1 MNFTRVPKRILL
13 GTPMRSDRLGDTLL
27 PKRIALPIFASSS
40 LSTVAYAPQE
50 ILLVLALG
58 GTSYLTHGPWVGLA
72 VMALIVVMVL
82 SYRQTIR
89 AYPSGGGD
97 YEVAASNLGRSAGI
111 VVGAGL
117 LVGYVLTVAV
127 SVAAGLDNLGAAVP
141 WVAEHK
147 VESSFV
153 AIAALAVIN
162 LRGVRAAGAA
172 LALPVMAFV
181 AGMLLLVGVGLIRA
195 ALGHDLKA
203 PTADFE
209 VVADHADIGAALAML
224 LILRAFSAGAAALTG
239 LEAFVNGVP
248 AFREPKERNAAATLA
263 LVGGIGVTMFGGLIV
278 LARVT
283 DMRVTADPANNLLLD
298 GRPVGADYIQ
308 DPIVAQVASAVFG
321 DGSPAF
327 VFITAVTALI
337 LFLAANT
344 AFNGFPLLSSVLAR
358 DGFLPRQFQQR
369 GDRLTYSNAILAL
382 ALTAAL
388 MIYAFDGD
396 ASRLIQLYIV
406 GVFLAFALG
415 QAGMIRHFARRGE
428 PGGRRAQVVHV
439 AALVLTATVLLTTL
453 ITDFTEGAYIV
464 LIAIPVLFLVMRGIA
479 RHYENLQVELTP
491 VKGGITLPSRIHGIV
506 LVSKLHTPTLRALAF
521 ARATRPDTLVALT
534 VQTSPESTAEL
545 LREWGD
551 HDIEV
556 PLTVLDSPYREVTR
570 PVLDY
575 VRNVRTTSPRDVVC
589 VFVPEYVVG
598 RWWEQLLH
606 NQTPLR
612 LKARLLFLP
621 GVMVTSVPWQLGSAA
636 GREADDSRR

>member
-1 MNFTRVPKRILL
+1 MSFTRVPKRILL

-58 GTSYLTHGPWVGLA
+58 GTSFLAHGPWVGLA
-72 VMALIVVMVL
+72 VVALIVVMVL

-127 SVAAGLDNLGAAVP
+127 SVAAGLDNLGAAIP

-147 VESSFV
+147 VESAVV
-153 AIAALAVIN
+153 AIAALALIN

-172 LALPVMAFV
+172 LAIPAVAFV
-181 AGMLLLVGVGLIRA
+181 AGMLLLVFIGLIRA
-195 ALGHDLKA
+195 ALGHDLRA
-203 PTADFE
+203 PTADFD
-209 VVADHADIGAALAML
+209 VVPDHTDIGAALAML

-248 AFREPKERNAAATLA
+248 AFRPPKERNASRTLA
-263 LVGGIGVTMFGGLIV
+263 LVGTVGVTMFGGLIL
-278 LARVT
+278 LAHLT
-283 DMRVTADPANNLLLD
+283 DMRVAADPANNLLVD
-298 GRPVGADYIQ
+298 GRPVGDEYIQ

-382 ALTAAL
+382 ALTAGF
-388 MIYAFDGD
+388 MIYVFNGD

-415 QAGMIRHFARRGE
+415 QAGMVRHFAQERR
-428 PGGRRAQVVHV
+428 PGAWRAQIVHV
-439 AALVLTATVLLTTL
+439 AAFVLTTTVLLTTL
-453 ITDFTEGAYIV
+453 ITEFTDGAYIV
-464 LIAIPVLFLVMRGIA
+464 LIAIPALFLLMRGIA
-479 RHYENLQVELTP
+479 GHYERLRAELTP
-491 VKGGITLPSRIHGIV
+491 IKGSVTLPSRIHGIV

-534 VQTSPESTAEL
+534 VQTSPETTADL
-545 LREWGD
+545 LREWSE

-570 PVLDY
+570 PVLEY
-575 VRNVRTTSPRDVVC
+575 VRNVRTSSPRDVVC

-598 RWWEQLLH
+598 KWWEQLLH

-612 LKARLLFLP
+612 LKARLLFQP

-636 GREADDSRR
+636 GRDADDIRR

>member
-72 VMALIVVMVL
+72 VVGLIVVMVL
-82 SYRQTIR
+82 SYRQTIQ

-97 YEVAASNLGRSAGI
+97 YEVAATNLGRSAGI

-127 SVAAGLDNLGAAVP
+127 SVAAGLDNLGASIP

-147 VESSFV
+147 VESAFI
-153 AIAALAVIN
+153 AIGALAVLN
-162 LRGVRAAGAA
+162 LRGVRGAGAA
-172 LALPVMAFV
+172 LAVPAVAFV
-181 AGMLLLVGVGLIRA
+181 AGMLLLVGTGLTRA
-195 ALGHDLKA
+195 ALGHDLQA
-203 PTADFE
+203 PTAEFE
-209 VVADHADIGAALAML
+209 VVADKTDIGAALAML

-248 AFREPKERNAAATLA
+248 AFRHPKERNAATTLA
-263 LVGGIGVTMFGGLIV
+263 LVGGLGVTMFGGLIV
-278 LARVT
+278 LARIT
-283 DMRVTADPANNLLLD
+283 DMRVAADPANNLLLD
-298 GRPVGADYIQ
+298 GRPVGEDYIQ

-327 VFITAVTALI
+327 VFITTLTALI

-382 ALTAAL
+382 ALTAGV

-415 QAGMIRHFARRGE
+415 QAGMIRHLARRE
-428 PGGRRAQVVHV
+428 ESSAWRAQAVHV
-439 AALVLTATVLLTTL
+439 AAMVLTSTVLGITL
-453 ITDFTEGAYIV
+453 VTEFTDGAYIV
-464 LIAIPVLFLVMRGIA
+464 LIAIPALFLLMRGIA
-479 RHYENLQVELTP
+479 RHYERLRAELTP
-491 VKGGITLPSRIHGIV
+491 VKGAVTLPSRIHGIV

-534 VQTSPESTAEL
+534 VQTSPNGTAEL
-545 LREWGD
+545 LRDWNE

-570 PVLDY
+570 PVLEY
-575 VRNVRTTSPRDVVC
+575 VRNVRTSSPRDVVC

-598 RWWEQLLH
+598 KWWEQLLH

-612 LKARLLFLP
+612 LKARLLFQP

-636 GREADDSRR
+636 GRDADDNGR

>member
-58 GTSYLTHGPWVGLA
+58 GTSYLMHGPWVGLA
-72 VMALIVVMVL
+72 VVGLIVVMVL

-111 VVGAGL
+111 VVAAGL

-147 VESSFV
+147 VGSAFL
-153 AIAALAVIN
+153 AIGILALLN
-162 LRGVRAAGAA
+162 LRGVKGAGAT
-172 LALPVMAFV
+172 LAVPAVAFV
-181 AGMLLLVGVGLIRA
+181 GGMLLLVGVGLTRA
-195 ALGHDLKA
+195 ALGHDMEA
-203 PTADFE
+203 PTADYE
-209 VVADHADIGAALAML
+209 VVADHTDIGAALALL

-248 AFREPKERNAAATLA
+248 AFRRPQERNAATTLA
-263 LVGGIGVTMFGGLIV
+263 IVGAIGVTMFGGLIV

-283 DMRVTADPANNLLLD
+283 GMRVAADPANALLID
-298 GRPVGADYIQ
+298 GRPAGDDYIQ
-308 DPIVAQVASAVFG
+308 DQIVAQVASAVFG

-327 VFITAVTALI
+327 VFITGLTALI

-358 DGFLPRQFQQR
+358 DGFLPRQLQQR

-382 ALTAAL
+382 ALAAGL
-388 MIYAFDGD
+388 MVYAFDGD

-406 GVFLAFALG
+406 GVFLAFTLG
-415 QAGMIRHFARRGE
+415 QAGMIRHFARPGQVGTRRG
-428 PGGRRAQVVHV
+428 QMIHV

-453 ITDFTEGAYIV
+453 ITEFTDGAYIV
-464 LIAIPVLFLVMRGIA
+464 LIAIPALFLLMRGIA
-479 RHYENLQVELTP
+479 RHYERLRVELTP

-534 VQTSPESTAEL
+534 VQTSPETTADL
-545 LREWGD
+545 LREWGE

-570 PVLDY
+570 PVLEY
-575 VRNVRTTSPRDVVC
+575 VRNVRTSSPRDVVC

-598 RWWEQLLH
+598 KWWEQLLH

-612 LKARLLFLP
+612 LKARLLFQP

-636 GREADDSRR
+636 GRDADDISR